1 MKRQTVMLAG
11 VLIGAPFLTGNLMA
25 AEWEK
30 SAGISLGT
38 EFSDNMCLSDKD
50 QISDN
55 FATVTPDIRVSG
67 RGARA
72 SVSLAGSLQYNSLGE
87 SDLNCFSGVNTRA
100 ANRET
105 WLPNLR
111 YRGDLELVEDWLTLE
126 SDATAQTT
134 NIDPFAAGS
143 ANSLDGRDNVN
154 VVYQY
159 GAGARI
165 QRRLFNSANMLMR
178 YNYNEQVNGV
188 TQLGDSS
195 ENLGE
200 FDLNTEGGNSRLAVG
215 VSGRYSE
222 VTYQGN
228 INEPAFDNRLSSAEA
243 RASLQLSTSWQT
255 NALVGKEWNEFT
267 SSDPDIDGSYWDAGL
282 RWSPNDRVEVGI
294 GTGQR
299 FFGSTPRMNIRYRHK
314 RSELSADYSRSLTL
328 PRNLR
333 AASGGFDDPFDP
345 GFDTGNGGIPDV
357 SPTVSGESTFIGNK
371 PLINERLS
379 LRYSYSTTRSTIS
392 LTGSN
397 SKQKRLEDLTEATF
411 SSLGLALSR
420 SMTSRLSASM
430 SVTWSE
436 QDGQGGTVGA
446 LSEPSESWFATLGL
460 NRRLGSSTTMSMRY
474 QHNLRESDAVLNEY
488 TENRITLSARHEF

>member
-1 MKRQTVMLAG
+1 MKRHSVFLAG
-11 VLIGAPFLTGNLMA
+11 FIISTPFLSGSLLA

-30 SAGISLGT
+30 SAGIAVGA
-38 EFSDNMCLSDKD
+38 EFSDNICLSNDD
-50 QISDN
+50 QVSES
-55 FATVTPDIRVSG
+55 FATLTPDIRVSG

-72 SVSLAGSLQYNSLGE
+72 SVDLSGSVQYNSLAE
-87 SDLNCFSGVNTRA
+87 SNLNCFSGANTRA
-100 ANRET
+100 GNRET

-126 SDATAQTT
+126 SDASAQTT
-134 NIDPFAAGS
+134 SIDPFAAGS

-165 QRRLFNSANMLMR
+165 QRRLFNRANMLMR

-188 TQLGDSS
+188 NQLGDSS

-200 FDLNTEGGNSRLAVG
+200 FDLNTEGGNSRIAVG

-222 VTYQGN
+222 VTYEGTASSP
-228 INEPAFDNRLSSAEA
+228 EFDNRLSSAEA
-243 RASLQLSTSWQT
+243 RASLQLTASWQT
-255 NALVGKEWNEFT
+255 NALIGKEWNEFT
-267 SSDPDIDGSYWDAGL
+267 SSDPEIDGSYWDAGL
-282 RWSPNDRVEVGI
+282 RWSPNDRVEISV
-294 GTGQR
+294 GTGER
-299 FFGSTPRMNIRYRHK
+299 FFGTTPRMNIRYRHK

-333 AASGGFDDPFDP
+333 AATGGFDDPFDP
-345 GFDTGNGGIPDV
+345 NVGTGNGDIPDA
-357 SPTVSGESTFIGNK
+357 SPTVNGEPTFIGNK

-379 LRYSYSTTRSTIS
+379 VRYSYSATRTTIS

-420 SMTSRLSASM
+420 SMSSRLSAN
-430 SVTWSE
+430 VNLTWSE
-436 QDGQGGTVGA
+436 RDGQGGSVGA
-446 LSEPSESWFATLGL
+446 FSQPSESWFATLGL

-474 QHNLRESDAVLNEY
+474 QHNLRESDAALNEY